1 MDLSLRSHDEYNKYM
16 KIGPR
21 YKIARRLG
29 PGVFEK
35 TQTQK
40 YAMRAAQ
47 RSPSSKRPNKVSDY
61 GLGMLEKQKARMTY
75 GITSTQFGKYV
86 KRALEKKGNSVDLL
100 VSTLESRLDNV
111 VLRAGFSAVRAQA
124 RQMVSH
130 GHITVNGKALNVPS
144 YTVQVG
150 DIVSI
155 REGSKKKALFAGV
168 DEKLKVAKVPAWL
181 KVNPDKKEV
190 KVDGIP
196 TAVIT
201 ELSYNPSAVLEFYS
215 R

>member
-1 MDLSLRSHDEYNKYM
+1 MDLSLKSHDEYKKYM

-47 RSPSSKRPNKVSDY
+47 RSPSTKRATKSDY
-61 GLGMLEKQKARMTY
+61 GLGMLEKQKARFTY

-100 VSTLESRLDNV
+100 VTTLESRLDNV

-130 GHITVNGKALNVPS
+130 GHIMVNGKSLNVPS
-144 YTVQVG
+144 YTVQIG

-155 REGSKKKALFAGV
+155 REGSKKKVLFAGV
-168 DEKLKVAKVPAWL
+168 DEKLKAAKVPAWL
-181 KVNPDKKEV
+181 KVNPEKKEV